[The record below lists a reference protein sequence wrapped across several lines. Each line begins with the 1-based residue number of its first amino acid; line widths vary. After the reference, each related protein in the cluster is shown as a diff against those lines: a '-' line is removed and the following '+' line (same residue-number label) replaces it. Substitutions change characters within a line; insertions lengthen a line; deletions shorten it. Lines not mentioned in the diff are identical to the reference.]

1 VQSANELGG
10 VLRTSAG
17 LSYEDFM
24 LTIAMRTLF
33 VGSPSPQ
40 ITAILTRLGQK
51 GFGSYAADAAPQGHE
66 LLEAG
71 KFELV
76 IALEKIEGGEGY
88 EFAGPVKRK
97 GGSLFVGIETSND
110 RLWVPV
116 IDHGETVLG
125 GRAVDY
131 SMLEGELEDV
141 LTHRSPCAKPVSRW
155 IPAVAPRVS
164 ETTSRVGTIAAKRGE
179 ERTGRPGIAEVPA
192 RIPGIAV
199 RSLLRVPREAEHSGK
214 EICDTSKLTGRRALT
229 RAKAIGG
236 K

>member
-1 VQSANELGG
+1 
-10 VLRTSAG
+10 
-17 LSYEDFM
+17 M
-24 LTIAMRTLF
+24 LMIAMRALF

-40 ITAILTRLGQK
+40 MTAILTRLGQK
-51 GFGSYAADAAPQGHE
+51 GFGSYAVEVAAQGHE

-76 IALEKIEGGEGY
+76 MAFEKIEGGEGY
-88 EFAGPVKRK
+88 EFAEPVKRK

-116 IDHGETVLG
+116 IGHGETVLG

-141 LTHRSPCAKPVSRW
+141 LTHRSPCAKPVSHW

-164 ETTSRVGTIAAKRGE
+164 EAASRVGALAAKKSE
-179 ERTGRPGIAEVPA
+179 EQTGRVGNAELPA
-192 RIPGIAV
+192 GIPGIAV
-199 RSLLRVPREAEHSGK
+199 RSLLRAPREAGHSRK
-214 EICDTSKLTGRRALT
+214 EIRDTSQLSARQAL
-229 RAKAIGG
+229 AKAKASGG

>member
-1 VQSANELGG
+1 
-10 VLRTSAG
+10 
-17 LSYEDFM
+17 M
-24 LTIAMRTLF
+24 LMIAMRALF
-33 VGSPSPQ
+33 VGRPSPQ
-40 ITAILTRLGQK
+40 MTAILTRLGQK
-51 GFGSYAADAAPQGHE
+51 GFGSYAAEAAAQGHE

-76 IALEKIEGGEGY
+76 MALEKIEGGEGY
-88 EFAGPVKRK
+88 EFAEPVKRK

-164 ETTSRVGTIAAKRGE
+164 EATSRLGALAGKRGE
-179 ERTGRPGIAEVPA
+179 EQTGRAGNTELPA
-192 RIPGIAV
+192 GIPGIAA
-199 RSLLRVPREAEHSGK
+199 RSLLRAPREAEHSRK
-214 EICDTSKLTGRRALT
+214 EIRDTSKLTARRALT
-229 RAKAIGG
+229 RARASGG